1 MVATAIFGLCCNIVN
16 LIALGDCSCKEEE
29 DDGFGNDSPKVSD
42 ALNSSNSSIIV
53 NKNDDDEN
61 LNVRAAM
68 IHMVGDLV

>member
-16 LIALGDCSCKEEE
+16 LIALGECSCKEEE

-42 ALNSSNSSIIV
+42 ALNSSITV
-53 NKNDDDEN
+53 DKDTDDAN

-68 IHMVGDLV
+68 IHMVGDLI